1 MKSQVD
7 LLVNLL
13 RDAGDSLGFSPS
25 RDILTVRERCRE
37 EGEPFLSIALPRLDD
52 LLLEGLRA
60 GSLPAY
66 VGWKSRCAYPEFLRD
81 LWMRVFNADGV
92 LLDMPSVQAIKWIRQ
107 ISRFHKKIFEVCSDD
122 RVEAAV
128 DRWVQLDAELPSRAD
143 IKSNLDPYASKV
155 AAVLFGRIIG
165 EALTAPF
172 KGANGPGAVSERL
185 GTNSRWNFTS
195 VSQQAQD
202 LVGPEFFRPTWYY
215 VENEP
220 VVTKT
225 EPARLEAVPKTAE
238 KPRLICIEASY
249 NQFLQQHMM
258 RKLRGLLEVN
268 RSVCSFVDQSIN
280 RSMAL
285 EGSVGG
291 DKTATLDL
299 SDASDRIS
307 LALVEE
313 LFGFNPSFLR
323 YLRLSRSAFASL
335 PDGRLVLM
343 NKFASMGS
351 ALTFPVEAMVF
362 TTLVVTSIC
371 RQQND
376 FSARNIKLWGKRGR
390 GLSVYGDDIIVPMDY
405 PKAVIRDLEAV
416 GLKVNESKSFL
427 SGKFRESCGCDA
439 YDGRDVTPIYLRRR
453 LPNDRAETD
462 ETISS
467 ISFRN
472 QMFERLGED
481 SWTVRYLDSVLRDR
495 VRAPYVPVGTAGY
508 GLWTSG
514 GWATRDRWNEKLQ
527 RREVQTLMPVHT
539 RRVDEALDRGTLYKA
554 LSTNAGAIPAPLL
567 DLKEYANQLSD
578 LLTNQ
583 EEDNLRLDGRPI
595 ASKLYYRYVP
605 AMSS

>member
-7 LLVNLL
+7 LLEVILL
-13 RDAGDSLGFSPS
+13 DAGASMGFDPS
-25 RDILTVRERCRE
+25 RDVLTLRRRFEQ

-52 LLLEGLRA
+52 LLVTGLKDGR
-60 GSLPAY
+60 LPTF
-66 VGWKSRCAYPEFLRD
+66 VGWSSRCGYPEFLRD
-81 LWMRVFNADGV
+81 LWGLIFLRDGV
-92 LLDMPSVQAIKWIRQ
+92 LRETPSIDAIRWIRQ
-107 ISRFHKKIFEVCSDD
+107 ISRTFKKVFEVCEPD

-128 DRWVQLDAELPSRAD
+128 KRWVELDAQLPSSAD
-143 IKSNLDPYASKV
+143 IKSSLDPYAPFV
-155 AAVLFGRIIG
+155 AQILFGQLIG
-165 EALTAPF
+165 SALTAPLE
-172 KGANGPGAVSERL
+172 GRHGPGAVAERF
-185 GTNSRWNFTS
+185 GTNSRWNFHSISYSAET
-195 VSQQAQD
+195 
-202 LVGPEFFRPTWYY
+202 LVGPEYFRATWESL
-215 VENEP
+215 VQRPPERAI
-220 VVTKT
+220 V
-225 EPARLEAVPKTAE
+225 PARLEAVPKTAE

-249 NQFLQQHMM
+249 NQYIQQAMM
-258 RKLRGLLEVN
+258 QNLRRGLRDA
-268 RSVCSFVDQSIN
+268 RSVCAFDTQTPN
-280 RSMAL
+280 RDMARD
-285 EGSVGG
+285 GSVSGEI
-291 DKTATLDL
+291 ATIDL
-299 SDASDRIS
+299 SDASDRVS
-307 LALVEE
+307 LALVEQ
-313 LFGFNPSFLR
+313 LFGFNPAFLR
-323 YLRLSRSAFASL
+323 YLKLSRSPFAQL
-335 PDGRLVLM
+335 PDGGLVLL

-362 TTLVVTSIC
+362 TVLVVTSIC
-371 RQQND
+371 RAEGS
-376 FSARNIKLWGKRGR
+376 FLPRSIRALGRRGS
-390 GLSVYGDDIIVPMDY
+390 GLSVYGDDIIVPV
-405 PKAVIRDLEAV
+405 AHAHRVISDLEAV

-567 DLKEYANQLSD
+567 DLKEYANRLSE